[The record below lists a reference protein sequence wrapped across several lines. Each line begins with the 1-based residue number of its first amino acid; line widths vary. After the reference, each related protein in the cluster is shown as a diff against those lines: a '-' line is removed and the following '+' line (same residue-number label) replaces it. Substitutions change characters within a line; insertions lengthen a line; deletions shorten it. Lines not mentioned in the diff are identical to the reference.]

1 MDVVQDRLDAFL
13 SALLNR
19 SDSSGPEEHLGRK
32 YFILWLY
39 PLALKDADLGVTE
52 PPLVVHR
59 LDGVEYNLGG
69 SLQVGQ
75 GSVDLL
81 GLDDDEPVDKVRI
94 HRPER

>member
-1 MDVVQDRLDAFL
+1 MHSSRLSSTVPTAP
-13 SALLNR
+13 ALKNTWGENI
-19 SDSSGPEEHLGRK
+19 S
-32 YFILWLY
+32 LWLC
-39 PLALKDADLGVTE
+39 PLALKNADLGVTK

-94 HRPER
+94 HRPVR